1 MGQNFDLLG
10 IPKTHKRLG
19 IDSSSGTDSSSGAD
33 SSSGTDSSSGSNSGN
48 SNSNSFIVYIIPIP
62 IPGKNGIKTPLVLT
76 FGENYPFLP
85 IPRLRVFLEVI
96 RKI

>member
-62 IPGKNGIKTPLVLT
+62 IPGKNGIKTPLVE
-76 FGENYPFLP
+76 GVGAGGGA
-85 IPRLRVFLEVI
+85 RLEGGPDRRVIGSHDV
-96 RKI
+96 

>member
-62 IPGKNGIKTPLVLT
+62 IPGKNGIKTPLV
-76 FGENYPFLP
+76 YSSFLYHAAT
-85 IPRLRVFLEVI
+85 
-96 RKI
+96 